1 MWNLTCR
8 KTIRGLREGIKYP
21 VEYHD
26 EISFKVTGERNHIW
40 IMTRQDIIDIFKII
54 L

>member
-1 MWNLTCR
+1 MWNLIC
-8 KTIRGLREGIKYP
+8 KKQIAGLREGIKYK

-26 EISFKVTGERNHIW
+26 SISFKVTGERNHIW
-40 IMTRQDIIDIFKII
+40 IMTRQDIMDIFKTK

>member
-1 MWNLTCR
+1 MWHLTCR
-8 KTIRGLREGIKYP
+8 NPVYGLKRGVKYP

-26 EISFKVTGERNHIW
+26 SISFEVKGERNHIW
-40 IMTRQDIIDIFKII
+40 IMTRQDIIDIFKIM